1 MILNYIEKGCGRP
14 LILLHGNGNS
24 SRYFKKQIRYFSA
37 KFRVIAVDTRGHG
50 KSPRGGG
57 PFTMERFADD
67 LKIFMEEMGIEK
79 ADILGFSDG
88 ANIALI
94 FALRWPERVG
104 RLVLCGA
111 NLSPDGLRF
120 LPRLSFKLRYRLAKD
135 ICKDPKKTELADL
148 AANQPR
154 IDEKWLSRLRMP
166 VLVLA
171 GTFDIVKKKHTQMIA
186 GAIFDSQ
193 LQIMFGAH
201 SLPSLRPGGFN
212 RIVDKFLSI

>member
-24 SRYFKKQIRYFSA
+24 SRYFKKQVRYFSA

-88 ANIALI
+88 
-94 FALRWPERVG
+94 G
-104 RLVLCGA
+104 
-111 NLSPDGLRF
+111 
-120 LPRLSFKLRYRLAKD
+120 
-135 ICKDPKKTELADL
+135 
-148 AANQPR
+148 
-154 IDEKWLSRLRMP
+154 
-166 VLVLA
+166 
-171 GTFDIVKKKHTQMIA
+171 FDIL
-186 GAIFDSQ
+186 Q
-193 LQIMFGAH
+193 LQSAEFHGSKVYYDALGDFSVSVDVILTAYDIRMFQIPVFQH
-201 SLPSLRPGGFN
+201 ERRFQ
-212 RIVDKFLSI
+212 